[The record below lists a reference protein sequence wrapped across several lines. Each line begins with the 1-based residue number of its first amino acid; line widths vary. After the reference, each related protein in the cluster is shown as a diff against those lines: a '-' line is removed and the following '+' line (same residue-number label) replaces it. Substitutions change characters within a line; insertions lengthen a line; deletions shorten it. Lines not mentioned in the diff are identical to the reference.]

1 MAEQKIQLRK
11 LRDFGEN
18 FNDTFLFLRQNF
30 KPLLRSFFAISSI
43 VMVGLAIFYGINQ
56 SRSFSVLGSVFKGT
70 SRTTDPYNNLFTIEY
85 FMLMLFMLLTFIT
98 MEVVLGAYIK
108 YYLENDGKKPGIDE
122 VWGIFKRYFLKI
134 LLYSIPFSLV
144 TLLGVLFCI
153 APGVYLWV
161 LFTPF
166 PLIVMIEDKDF
177 VETYDRC
184 LELLRD
190 NFWISFAIYLVA
202 YMIFYISHGI
212 FDGISAVILGVTAYF
227 STEDVS
233 TTIGIA
239 TSFVSIFSYCF
250 YVVYFVSVA
259 LQYFSLVEKHDGTGL
274 MSRIENIGRHQSG
287 HHNTEE
293 HY

>member
-56 SRSFSVLGSVFKGT
+56 SRSFSMLGGVFKGST
-70 SRTTDPYNNLFTIEY
+70 SRAEQYYNMFTIEY
-85 FMLMLFMLLTFIT
+85 LMLLLFMLLTFIT
-98 MEVVLGAYIK
+98 MEVVLGAYVK

-122 VWGIFKRYFLKI
+122 VWAIFKRYFFKI
-134 LLYSIPFSLV
+134 LLYSIPFALV
-144 TLLGVLFCI
+144 TLVGLLFCI

-184 LELLRD
+184 LELLRE
-190 NFWISFAIYLVA
+190 NFW
-202 YMIFYISHGI
+202 
-212 FDGISAVILGVTAYF
+212 
-227 STEDVS
+227 
-233 TTIGIA
+233 
-239 TSFVSIFSYCF
+239 
-250 YVVYFVSVA
+250 
-259 LQYFSLVEKHDGTGL
+259 
-274 MSRIENIGRHQSG
+274 
-287 HHNTEE
+287 
-293 HY
+293 

>member
-18 FNDTFLFLRQNF
+18 FNDTFLFLRQNL
-30 KPLLRSFFAISSI
+30 KPLLKSFFAISSI
-43 VMVGLAIFYGINQ
+43 SMVGLAIFYGINQ
-56 SRSFSVLGSVFKGT
+56 SRSFSMIGSIFKGR
-70 SRTTDPYNNLFTIEY
+70 STTANPYSNILTIEY
-85 FMLMLFMLLTFIT
+85 LMLLIFLLLTFIT

-108 YYLENDGKKPGIDE
+108 YYLENDGRKPGIE
-122 VWGIFKRYFLKI
+122 EIWTIFKKYFFKI
-134 LLYSIPFSLV
+134 FFYSIPIALITMVGFI
-144 TLLGVLFCI
+144 FCL

-166 PLIVMIEDKDF
+166 PLIVMIEDRDF
-177 VETYDRC
+177 VETYERC
-184 LELLRD
+184 LQLIRE

-202 YMIFYISHGI
+202 YLIFYVSHGI
-212 FDGISAVILGVTAYF
+212 IDGISGIILGVTAYF

-233 TTIGIA
+233 TTLGIA

-250 YVVYFVSVA
+250 YIVYFISVA

-274 MSRIENIGRHQSG
+274 MSRIDNIGKHQTDYNNS
-287 HHNTEE
+287 EE
-293 HY
+293 QY